1 MTRQKNIVVESIFFK
16 SKSLTLKLL
25 KKQLKKSKIED
36 IFDFT
41 VEQWINNENLILQKI
56 TKSFSTN
63 IIIRSSAIGEDSI
76 EKSQAGNYL
85 SILNIDPKSKSKVKS
100 SIQSVINS
108 YKNKKNFNKKNQI

>member
-76 EKSQAGNYL
+76 EKIENAYFECNDWGG
-85 SILNIDPKSKSKVKS
+85 
-100 SIQSVINS
+100 
-108 YKNKKNFNKKNQI
+108 

>member
-63 IIIRSSAIGEDSI
+63 IIIRSSAIGED
-76 EKSQAGNYL
+76 
-85 SILNIDPKSKSKVKS
+85 
-100 SIQSVINS
+100 
-108 YKNKKNFNKKNQI
+108 

>member
-56 TKSFSTN
+56 TKSFST
-63 IIIRSSAIGEDSI
+63 ISSFESL
-76 EKSQAGNYL
+76 QL
-85 SILNIDPKSKSKVKS
+85 VR
-100 SIQSVINS
+100 IQ
-108 YKNKKNFNKKNQI
+108 

>member
-56 TKSFSTN
+56 TKSF
-63 IIIRSSAIGEDSI
+63 
-76 EKSQAGNYL
+76 
-85 SILNIDPKSKSKVKS
+85 
-100 SIQSVINS
+100 
-108 YKNKKNFNKKNQI
+108 F